1 MKYSDFFPSY
11 PSLQNYESL
20 YQELYQKKEFYDLK
34 GIGELN
40 DFRHYQLIPARFLS
54 PWTFYQRLL
63 LIHDTGTGKSASI
76 SAALDLLKKMMVRLP
91 LSILLQ

>member
-40 DFRHYQLIPARFLS
+40 DFRH
-54 PWTFYQRLL
+54 
-63 LIHDTGTGKSASI
+63 
-76 SAALDLLKKMMVRLP
+76 
-91 LSILLQ
+91 